1 MAVSQTSGK
10 NYDVS
15 EYGRLDDFFKE
26 QEADFKKIDL
36 EKSVQY
42 KKILQ
47 YGLVLTG
54 IVVSLYFFSKLV
66 NKKK

>member
-10 NYDVS
+10 TYDS
-15 EYGRLDDFFKE
+15 AEYGRLDSFFKE
-26 QEADFKKIDL
+26 QEEELKKIDL

-47 YGLVLTG
+47 YGLILTG
-54 IVVSLYFFSKLV
+54 IVVSLYFFNRLV